1 MPTLREQGVD
11 VEFENWRS
19 VVAPPGVA
27 GEDRR
32 RLELLMD
39 RMVQSEEW
47 RDALT
52 RYRWL
57 DRYLSG
63 PAFSDFVDSEEARV
77 QAILRK
83 FNAGRDNPDTLASA
97 GPYPLLVLAGLLL
110 TGFAATLQTR
120 RSSRVPQNQ
129 NTFALSSLA
138 LLAAGIVLN
147 VFLAESAGFVVASAA
162 LFWYARAFDAR
173 RPVRDAVFM
182 IALSVAACCC
192 SRACFR
198 CSCRRV
204 SWDAGSDMVET
215 LEALGH
221 GFSNALT
228 LPHLLWALAG
238 VTVGTAVGVLPGI
251 GPA

>member
-1 MPTLREQGVD
+1 
-11 VEFENWRS
+11 
-19 VVAPPGVA
+19 
-27 GEDRR
+27 
-32 RLELLMD
+32 MD

-97 GPYPLLVLAGLLL
+97 GPYPLLVLAGLLV
-110 TGFAATLQTR
+110 TGIAATFRQDDRRPSHRTR
-120 RSSRVPQNQ
+120 IPR
-129 NTFALSSLA
+129 LSSLA

-147 VFLAESAGFVVASAA
+147 VFLASPPVSSSRRLRFSG
-162 LFWYARAFDAR
+162 AR
-173 RPVRDAVFM
+173 RVPSTRGVLCATQCSRSPCQSLL
-182 IALSVAACCC
+182 ICC
-192 SRACFR
+192 SRACSSY
-198 CSCRRV
+198 SCQRV

-228 LPHLLWALAG
+228 LPHLYGHSPASPWAQPSACFQEL
-238 VTVGTAVGVLPGI
+238 VRP
-251 GPA
+251 